1 MNKLRESKNNK
12 LWLSWDD
19 LKKSK
24 KRKRNRNRFREE
36 NRERGT
42 KKIDCYRKR
51 KRLNKKLLWSKR
63 RRIWCNS
70 KSRW

>member
-1 MNKLRESKNNK
+1 
-12 LWLSWDD
+12 

-51 KRLNKKLLWSKR
+51 KRLNKKLL
-63 RRIWCNS
+63 
-70 KSRW
+70 